1 MTSPTPTASG
11 NRANRASRQ
20 TLPGKIGLP
29 ARAGTLLAPLLL
41 SLLALGCSQRQDE
54 PPPAYTPGGLE
65 TDLRPSTVAAWN
77 RMDELDRRLAAIEAL
92 PPAKRLA
99 AQRDLGPELERT
111 AEAVADTRFENK
123 AQYLLA
129 HWRFNFAPRGAGVD
143 QALDRLEGCRAPAL
157 KQAGRAL
164 RVQQLLRQ
172 GRVVQARLSAEA
184 LALEADQWRSVVEL
198 VDLYARVGRPAP
210 ATTGLDAGGRAV
222 EVLAETAG
230 AWRVLL
236 IGATVTDMSVFQ
248 VRRYLDAAAAA
259 AAPRPVRVA
268 ALAADSSAQL
278 IAARAGEVP
287 GALLLWTDT
296 AERAEAWRRD
306 WGQPTGTPLVALVD
320 PRGRIAA
327 VQFGP
332 DELPALVASTP

>member
-1 MTSPTPTASG
+1 MTITRCA
-11 NRANRASRQ
+11 
-20 TLPGKIGLP
+20 LP
-29 ARAGTLLAPLLL
+29 ALLALA
-41 SLLALGCSQRQDE
+41 ALGCSQRQEE
-54 PPPAYTPGGLE
+54 PPPATPGGLE

-77 RMDELDRRLAAIEAL
+77 RMDEFDRRLAAIEAL

-99 AQRDLGPELERT
+99 AQRDLGPELERL

-172 GRVVQARLSAEA
+172 GRLVQARRSAEA
-184 LALEADQWRSVVEL
+184 LALEADQWRGVVEL
-198 VDLYARVGRPAP
+198 VDLYARIGRPAP

-230 AWRVLL
+230 AWRVVL

-259 AAPRPVRVA
+259 PRPVRVA
-268 ALAADSSAQL
+268 ALATDSSAQL

-306 WGQPTGTPLVALVD
+306 WGQPVGTPLVALVD
-320 PRGRIAA
+320 PQGRIAA
-327 VQFGP
+327 FQFGP
-332 DELPALVASTP
+332 DELPALVAPAP